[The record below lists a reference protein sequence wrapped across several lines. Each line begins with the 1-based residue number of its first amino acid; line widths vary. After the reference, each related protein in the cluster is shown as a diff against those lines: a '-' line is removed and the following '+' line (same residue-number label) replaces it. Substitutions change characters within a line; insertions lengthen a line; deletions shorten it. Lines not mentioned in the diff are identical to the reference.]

1 MKKILSKAIILFII
15 FHLGALGQT
24 TYYVSNSIGDDNSD
38 GSIDS
43 PFETIG
49 KAISEIDAGDTVI
62 IRGGLYHEEILIDNL
77 NSSISSPTLIKSFDG
92 ETVVIDGTIEILGQ
106 WNDDNSNSSIKVVNG
121 IDDQITQLFVGNEQM
136 VMARW
141 PNAQFN
147 DQSIFDKHNW
157 AEGDEST
164 SQDGQLYID
173 ESKNDPGLIDLTNSI
188 GILNVGSFKTF
199 TKRITN
205 HTIQNGNDL
214 IEYDGNFG
222 DSFKTKHHYFFF
234 EGKKELIDVQNE
246 WFLDQE
252 NEMLFVFPPNGVDL
266 NNTSVRGKVRDYSV
280 LIDNSSHV
288 KIEGLTFFG
297 TTFKAD
303 RSDNITIYNCNFY
316 YPSHSRRMLGYSF
329 LEGALPT
336 IMGTSG
342 YGNNTK
348 NSIDRVNNSTIEKC
362 LFINSEGEGLIIR
375 GNNNKVLNSYFKNID
390 WSATELDGLM
400 VTINVDGSNN
410 EFSFNEIYN
419 TGASATVWPGEE
431 SIFSY
436 NVVSNTGLAQSDG
449 AVFQGTKNTVAKSVV
464 HHNFVYD
471 TEKYAFRYDAP
482 GGNAEEAGSYGVMHH
497 NIADNTMGLMIKGN
511 NQIIANNTVINSIK
525 NRNDIIILAEDC
537 SNNNTWLYNNLAGRI
552 GSHRSSTQF
561 VLEDDAPMPIGSKGY
576 IMYDSDNNGSKES
589 WRECLA
595 SDGNIFSG
603 TGIGVSVNNIDQL
616 TAPRA
621 GISTESDV
629 TALLTYNNSND
640 KKASNYVPNN
650 DVLIDKGSAPTNS
663 VNISPAEIKTL
674 AELVP
679 QTNVG
684 SSPDIGAID
693 VSNIWTLGIDWIPQE
708 NFDIVNALTLNNS
721 KVVKDQIFVYPNPT
735 HGIIKISSDRNF
747 EFSVFDINGIIISEG
762 FGNTIDLSSFAN
774 GVYFLKLKNSSLHT
788 ILKQ

>member
-1 MKKILSKAIILFII
+1 MKKILSLKLILFFI
-15 FHLGALGQT
+15 FHVTAIGQT
-24 TYYVSNSIGDDNSD
+24 TYYVSNSIGDDITGN
-38 GSIDS
+38 GFIDF

-49 KAISEIDAGDTVI
+49 KALSVIDAGDTVI
-62 IRGGLYHEEILIDNL
+62 VRGGVYHEQVLIDNFT
-77 NSSISSPTLIKSFDG
+77 SSNSSPTLIKNFDG
-92 ETVVIDGTIEILGQ
+92 ETVVIDGTIEIVGQ
-106 WNDDNSNSSIKVVNG
+106 WSDDNANSSIKVVNG
-121 IDDQITQLFVGNEQM
+121 INEPITQLFVGNEQM

-164 SQDGQLYID
+164 SLDGQLYID
-173 ESKNDPGLIDLTNSI
+173 ETKKDPGTIDLTNSI

-199 TKRITN
+199 NKRITN
-205 HTIQNGNDL
+205 HTKQNDNDF

-222 DSFKTKHHYFFF
+222 NSFKTKHHYFFF
-234 EGKKELIDVQNE
+234 EGKKEFIDVQNE
-246 WFLDQE
+246 WFLDE
-252 NEMLFVFPPNGVDL
+252 DNEMLYVFPQNDVDL
-266 NNTSVRGKVRDYSV
+266 NNTSVRGKVSDYS
-280 LIDNSSHV
+280 IRIENSNHV
-288 KIEGLTFFG
+288 RVEGLTFFA

-303 RSDNITIYNCNFY
+303 SSDNITIYNCNFF
-316 YPSHSRRMLGYSF
+316 YPSHSRRMLGD
-329 LEGALPT
+329 LGGALPT

-342 YGNNTK
+342 NN
-348 NSIDRVNNSTIEKC
+348 NEPNRVNNSTIEKC
-362 LFINSEGEGLIIR
+362 LFINAEGEGLIIK
-375 GNNNKVLNSYFKNID
+375 GDHNKVINSYFKNID

-400 VTINVDGSNN
+400 VSINVDGSNN
-410 EFSFNEIYN
+410 EFSYNEVYN

-436 NVVSNTGLAQSDG
+436 NIVSNTGLAQSDG
-449 AVFQGTKNTVAKSVV
+449 AVFQGTKNTVANSVV

-561 VLEDDAPMPIGSKGY
+561 ELDDDSPMPIGSDGY
-576 IMYDSDNNGSKES
+576 IMFDSDENGSKDS
-589 WRECLA
+589 WRACVG
-595 SDGNIFSG
+595 SDGDIFSG
-603 TGIGVSVNNIDQL
+603 TGSGVSMDNIDQL
-616 TAPRA
+616 TATRT
-621 GISTESDV
+621 GISNEADV
-629 TALLTYNNSND
+629 TALLNYNISNGKSIIDYEPNS
-640 KKASNYVPNN
+640 
-650 DVLIDKGSAPTNS
+650 DVLFDKGSAPANT
-663 VNISPAEIKTL
+663 VYVSPTQLKTL
-674 AELVP
+674 GELVP
-679 QTNVG
+679 QTDVG

-693 VSNIWTLGIDWIPQE
+693 QSNVWTPGIDWVPQE
-708 NFDIVNALTLNNS
+708 NFDIVNTLTLSNS
-721 KVVKDQIFVYPNPT
+721 MMLKEEIIVYPNPT
-735 HGIIKISSDRNF
+735 NGIIKISSNNNL

>member
-49 KAISEIDAGDTVI
+49 KAISKIDAGDSVI

-77 NSSISSPTLIKSFDG
+77 NSFISSPTLIKSFDG
-92 ETVVIDGTIEILGQ
+92 ENVVIDGTIEILGQ

-121 IDDQITQLFVGNEQM
+121 IDDHITQLFVGNEQM

-173 ESKNDPGLIDLTNSI
+173 ESKKDPGTINLTNSV

-266 NNTSVRGKVRDYSV
+266 NNASVRGKVRDYSV

-288 KIEGLTFFG
+288 TIEGLTFFA

-303 RSDNITIYNCNFY
+303 NSSYLNISDCNFY
-316 YPSHSRRMLGYSF
+316 YPSYSRRMLGE
-329 LEGALPT
+329 LQGAAPT
-336 IMGTSG
+336 TLGSSGT
-342 YGNNTK
+342 K
-348 NSIDRVNNSTIEKC
+348 RVYNSTIDRC
-362 LFINSEGEGLIIR
+362 LFIDTEGEGLIIM
-375 GNNNKVLNSYFKNID
+375 GDNNKVLNSYFKNID
-390 WSATELDGLM
+390 WSATELDRLM
-400 VTINVDGSNN
+400 VTINIDGSNN
-410 EFSFNEIYN
+410 EFSNNEVYN

-449 AVFQGTKNTVAKSVV
+449 AVFQGTKNTVANSVV

-561 VLEDDAPMPIGSKGY
+561 VLDDDAPMPIGTDGY
-576 IMYDSDNNGSKES
+576 IMYDSDNNGSKDS
-589 WRECLA
+589 WRACVE

-603 TGIGVSVNNIDQL
+603 TGSGVSMDNIDQI
-616 TAPRA
+616 TASRT
-621 GISTESDV
+621 GISVESDV
-629 TALLTYNNSND
+629 TALLTYNSSNE
-640 KKASNYVPNN
+640 KNVTNYRPSSN
-650 DVLIDKGSAPTNS
+650 VLIDKGSDPTNQ
-663 VNISPAEIKTL
+663 VYISTTELKSL
-674 AELVP
+674 DELVP
-679 QTNVG
+679 QTDVG
-684 SSPDIGAID
+684 NLPDIGAID
-693 VSNIWTLGIDWIPQE
+693 QTYVWTPGIDWVPEE
-708 NFDIVNALTLNNS
+708 NFDIVNALTLTNPTI
-721 KVVKDQIFVYPNPT
+721 VKEEIFVYPNPT
-735 HGIIKISSDRNF
+735 NGIIKISPDRNL
-747 EFSVFDINGIIISEG
+747 EFSVFDINGTIISKG
-762 FGNTIDLSSFAN
+762 FGNKINLSSFAN
-774 GVYFLKLKNSSLHT
+774 GVYFLKVKTQNSRMYT
-788 ILKQ
+788 ILKE